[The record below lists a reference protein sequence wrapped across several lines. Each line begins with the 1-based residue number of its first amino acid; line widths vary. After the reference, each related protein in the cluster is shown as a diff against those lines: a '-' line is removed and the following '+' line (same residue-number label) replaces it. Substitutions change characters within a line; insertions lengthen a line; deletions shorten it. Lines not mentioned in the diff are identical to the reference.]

1 MVLTAEDRVR
11 AVMNFRFTERE
22 ARFLVLVMRHA
33 GVCVPRQYASFAKLA
48 HGGAKSNRFFAK
60 LIKRGY
66 ATVIKCVH
74 NRARI
79 FHVHSRAFYY
89 AIGEPNSAYRRSV
102 APRVA
107 IERLM
112 TLDAVVACPDFNWIT
127 TRREKA
133 AYVLTLGGSGA
144 TGGTCAASSETLTS
158 TARAVAASSFPI
170 ALDPSSRLV
179 LLYVVTVPWT
189 ADFRRFL
196 QEHATLLRSLP
207 AWTLRLVF
215 VQPNDRWSESYEGV
229 IDEELKTPL
238 QPATIAELKVQ
249 FERRRARCNDRSDR
263 TYDAVDVG
271 SDMFHGERFQ
281 LLYRRWL
288 RHGDWAFESVLSTAM
303 RDALATGNA
312 EVQPLTLP
320 HSYRHLSPLVDP
332 SRSIGRRQKAEL
344 TMQTRR
350 GMKPSH
356 VLNPGPQP
364 PVADYDPHDPAGCA
378 RDWHRLN
385 EWYNQQKAAGLK
397 P

>member
-1 MVLTAEDRVR
+1 
-11 AVMNFRFTERE
+11 MNFRFTERE
-22 ARFLVLVMRHA
+22 ARFLALVMRHA
-33 GVCVPRQYASFAKLA
+33 GVCVPRQYASFAGVA

-66 ATVIKCVH
+66 ATVIRCVH

-79 FHVHSRAFYY
+79 FHVHSKALYF
-89 AIGEPNSAYRRSV
+89 ASGEPNTAYRRPV

-112 TLDAVVACPDFNWIT
+112 TLDGVLAGPDLNWVT

-144 TGGTCAASSETLTS
+144 TSGTCAASSQTLTS
-158 TARAVAASSFPI
+158 TARAVAASGFPI
-170 ALDPSSRLV
+170 GLDPSDRLV
-179 LLYVVTVPWT
+179 LLYVVTAPWT

-196 QEHATLLRSLP
+196 QERATLLRLVP

-238 QPATIAELKVQ
+238 QPATIVELKAQ
-249 FERRRARCNDRSDR
+249 FERRRARCNDRSGR
-263 TYDAVDVG
+263 TYDLVDIG
-271 SDMFHGERFQ
+271 SDMAHGERFQ
-281 LLYRRWL
+281 MLYRRWL
-288 RHGDWAFESVLSTAM
+288 RHGDAAFESVLSTAM
-303 RDALATGNA
+303 RDALVTGCA
-312 EVQPLTLP
+312 EVQPLVLP
-320 HSYRHLSPLVDP
+320 HSYRHLLPLVDP
-332 SRSIGRRQKAEL
+332 SRSIRRRQKAEL
-344 TMQTRR
+344 TTQTSR
-350 GMKPSH
+350 GMKRPH

-364 PVADYDPHDPAGCA
+364 PVADYDPDDPAGCA
-378 RDWHRLN
+378 RDWQRLN
-385 EWYNQQKAAGLK
+385 DWYNRQKALGPK